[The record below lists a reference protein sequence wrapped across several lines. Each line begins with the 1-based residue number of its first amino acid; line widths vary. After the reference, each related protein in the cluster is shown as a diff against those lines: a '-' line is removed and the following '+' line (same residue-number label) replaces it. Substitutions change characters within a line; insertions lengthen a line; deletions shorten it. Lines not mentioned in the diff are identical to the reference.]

1 MDGVTS
7 REYDGDFY
15 DINRRL
21 IDLSK
26 PLLSAE
32 AKDEIDAYMH
42 KPINTDGRNFENLY
56 QIVKEEKMEQLLQPS
71 SFSSFFCEYQPLM
84 DKEIKRFKSQILS

>member
-1 MDGVTS
+1 M
-7 REYDGDFY
+7 
-15 DINRRL
+15 NR
-21 IDLSK
+21 
-26 PLLSAE
+26 
-32 AKDEIDAYMH
+32 EIDAYMH